1 MAKTKLHP
9 LWNRYPA
16 IKQELAS
23 VISLIETSI
32 NLEDSDVK
40 KAIIAMV
47 ESGGKMLRPAYTL
60 LMSSFYT
67 ENREKMIGL
76 AAAIETLHTA
86 SLIHDDI
93 IDDAKTRRHQVSLQ
107 YQFGKDTAVYAGDY
121 LFVIVFQLLSHY
133 HDDLDN
139 MKTNIGYLNN
149 ILRGELQQKASRY
162 NYDMDIATYL
172 QQIEGKTAE
181 LFILATTIGANDE
194 GAPAEFITLAQDI
207 GRNIGM
213 AFQVLDDILDY
224 DENSQQIGKPTLEDL
239 KQGVYS
245 APLIY
250 TMNSH
255 PNDII
260 PILKKQTQISDTE
273 ALFIDKLVREN
284 GILKAKKLAD
294 DYTRA
299 AISDIEKLPDHP
311 AKKTLLKLTA
321 QLLKRRV

>member
-1 MAKTKLHP
+1 MAKTKLHT

-16 IKQELAS
+16 IKHELGS
-23 VISLIETSI
+23 VISLIEDSI

-40 KAIIAMV
+40 KAIIGMV
-47 ESGGKMLRPAYTL
+47 ENGGKMLRPAYTL

-67 ENREKMIGL
+67 DNREKMIGL

-93 IDDAKTRRHQVSLQ
+93 IDNAQTRRHQVSLQ
-107 YQFGKDTAVYAGDY
+107 HQFGKDTAVYAGDY

-133 HDDLDN
+133 HNDLDN
-139 MKTNIGYLNN
+139 VKNNIGYLNN

-162 NYDMDIATYL
+162 NYDMDITTYL

-181 LFILATTIGANDE
+181 LFILAATIGANDE
-194 GAPAEFITLAQDI
+194 GASQAFIKLAQDI
-207 GRNIGM
+207 GHNIGM
-213 AFQVLDDILDY
+213 AFQILDDILDY
-224 DENSQQIGKPTLEDL
+224 DESSQQIGKPTLEDL

-250 TMNSH
+250 AMNSH
-255 PNDII
+255 ASDII
-260 PILKKQTQISDTE
+260 PVLKKQTAITNDE
-273 ALFIDKLVREN
+273 ALIIDKLVRQY
-284 GILKAKKLAD
+284 GVPKAKKLAD

-299 AISDIEKLPDHP
+299 ALNDIQKLPAHP
-311 AKKTLLKLTA
+311 AKQTLLKLTA
-321 QLLKRRV
+321 QLLKRKV